1 MKMQVYRK
9 VKEQEITYSLIKMSS
24 VGKFLGSNNSNFSQA
39 QSCANVA
46 SLPFCPPLGNGVRY

>member
-24 VGKFLGSNNSNFSQA
+24 LGKFLDSSNPNFGQTL
-39 QSCANVA
+39 SCANVA
-46 SLPFCPPLGNGVRY
+46 SLPLCLPQGNGLGY